1 MNPNPRTKLKPELSI
16 IAGPCLCLTAMNFLT
31 DCISQVEA
39 NDQTGSPWNLIWCHL
54 VHSSGLMAFPSI
66 CRSKRY
72 KKQLT
77 NVRERL
83 CYTLSRPQTTGI
95 KESGRTGAGHQQKW
109 EQKKQEVKQDR
120 NINTSSIA
128 GGDKWNKVKEGKHPE
143 SPKSPKVAQRIGWV
157 RGSPPQRI
165 GWVRVSPL
173 QSSLGQVLCF
183 QSVYKFLFTLPFQLM
198 SLVKRQ
204 ACDKASKQTNL
215 S

>member
-1 MNPNPRTKLKPELSI
+1 MAYFSSWRELMNPNPRTKFKPELSI
-16 IAGPCLCLTAMNFLT
+16 IAGPSIMPCLTAMNFLT

-83 CYTLSRPQTTGI
+83 CYILSRPQTTGI
-95 KESGRTGAGHQQKW
+95 KQSGRTGAGHQQKW

-128 GGDKWNKVKEGKHPE
+128 GRRQVKQSEGRKAPREPQVSE
-143 SPKSPKVAQRIGWV
+143 SCSEDR
-157 RGSPPQRI
+157 
-165 GWVRVSPL
+165 
-173 QSSLGQVLCF
+173 LG
-183 QSVYKFLFTLPFQLM
+183 
-198 SLVKRQ
+198 
-204 ACDKASKQTNL
+204 
-215 S
+215 